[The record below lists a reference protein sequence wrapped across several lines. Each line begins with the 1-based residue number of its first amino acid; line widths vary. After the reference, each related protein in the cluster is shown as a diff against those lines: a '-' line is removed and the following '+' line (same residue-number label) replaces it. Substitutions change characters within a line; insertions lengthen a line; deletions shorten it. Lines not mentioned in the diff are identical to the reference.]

1 MTMQNIYITEVF
13 KRKGDI
19 YFCGM
24 AYVFDSIIMVLPN
37 ISSHTYLE
45 YKHTHHMKTNKKIK
59 FMLYSFLKYVFI
71 RYTHSSLSDLSGYW

>member
-24 AYVFDSIIMVLPN
+24 AYVFDLIIRVLPN
-37 ISSHTYLE
+37 ISSHTYTME
-45 YKHTHHMKTNKKIK
+45 YKHTHQIKTNKKIK
-59 FMLYSFLKYVFI
+59 FMFYSFLMYVLI
-71 RYTHSSLSDLSGYW
+71 RYPSYSSL